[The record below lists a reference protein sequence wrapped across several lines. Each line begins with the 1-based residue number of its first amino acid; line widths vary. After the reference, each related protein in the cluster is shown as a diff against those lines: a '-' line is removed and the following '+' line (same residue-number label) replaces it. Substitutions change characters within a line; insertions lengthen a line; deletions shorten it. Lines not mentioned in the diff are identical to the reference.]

1 MRGLRLLAVA
11 ALAAVASAQ
20 LGASWPTGPV
30 ARPSERADRAPVE
43 RAASVRLDASSSRRR
58 LVAEE
63 DSERDIALI
72 MLWSAIGLIFI
83 GYFTFSALFRMEV
96 ENDALLYSKVRA
108 TPPARAVP
116 ASPPRLG
123 RPPLGPSPLG
133 PVAARPARRRAPLPL
148 PRPAPP
154 PRRRRRHPAHPP
166 RPARRRQRRTRPRE
180 WSAQSCGCLIYIAAA
195 PLALSVRT
203 AAPAPARG
211 RRSARNLRRR
221 AAEAT
226 RRSARALGRR
236 RRRSRLPARSPSA
249 TVPP

>member
-1 MRGLRLLAVA
+1 MRGFGLRLLVGA
-11 ALAAVASAQ
+11 ALCAVASAQ

-166 RPARRRQRRTRPRE
+166 RPARRRQRRTRRRE
-180 WSAQSCGCLIYIAAA
+180 WSAQSR
-195 PLALSVRT
+195 LSNLY
-203 AAPAPARG
+203 
-211 RRSARNLRRR
+211 RSRPN
-221 AAEAT
+221 
-226 RRSARALGRR
+226 RSLGPHSRARAG
-236 RRRSRLPARSPSA
+236 SRP
-249 TVPP
+249 T

>member
-1 MRGLRLLAVA
+1 MRGRLLLVA

-30 ARPSERADRAPVE
+30 ARPGERADRAPVE

-108 TPPARAVP
+108 TPPSRAVP
-116 ASPPRLG
+116 A
-123 RPPLGPSPLG
+123 
-133 PVAARPARRRAPLPL
+133 
-148 PRPAPP
+148 
-154 PRRRRRHPAHPP
+154 
-166 RPARRRQRRTRPRE
+166 RPRE
-180 WSAQSCGCLIYIAAA
+180 KSIGAMSEARQKARWFLHRRPSLRKHKHMFSFEPAIAFVLNRLVFGFLRSSFGDILWSSILKPSRTSYPAQN
-195 PLALSVRT
+195 P
-203 AAPAPARG
+203 
-211 RRSARNLRRR
+211 
-221 AAEAT
+221 
-226 RRSARALGRR
+226 
-236 RRRSRLPARSPSA
+236 
-249 TVPP
+249 

>member
-1 MRGLRLLAVA
+1 MAVAARVVLFA

-96 ENDALLYSKVRA
+96 ENDALLYSKVALTARSRRPRLA
-108 TPPARAVP
+108 AAPRPPPARP
-116 ASPPRLG
+116 APSRGRRPPRA
-123 RPPLGPSPLG
+123 PPRSPS
-133 PVAARPARRRAPLPL
+133 
-148 PRPAPP
+148 APP
-154 PRRRRRHPAHPP
+154 PRASASPP
-166 RPARRRQRRTRPRE
+166 
-180 WSAQSCGCLIYIAAA
+180 
-195 PLALSVRT
+195 PL
-203 AAPAPARG
+203 PP
-211 RRSARNLRRR
+211 
-221 AAEAT
+221 
-226 RRSARALGRR
+226 
-236 RRRSRLPARSPSA
+236 RSPSA
-249 TVPP
+249 PRPPQTKAD

>member
-1 MRGLRLLAVA
+1 MAAAARVVLFA

-30 ARPSERADRAPVE
+30 ARPGERADRAPVE

-133 PVAARPARRRAPLPL
+133 PAAARPARRRAPLPL

-154 PRRRRRHPAHPP
+154 PRRRRRHPLTLRAPP
-166 RPARRRQRRTRPRE
+166 AADKGGLGLVSGVRRV
-180 WSAQSCGCLIYIAAA
+180 GCLIYIAAA
-195 PLALSVRT
+195 PFARSAQPRLRRLAAHVAHEICA
-203 AAPAPARG
+203 AAPP
-211 RRSARNLRRR
+211 
-221 AAEAT
+221 
-226 RRSARALGRR
+226 
-236 RRRSRLPARSPSA
+236 
-249 TVPP
+249 